1 MRTMMR
7 MTIPV
12 EAGNKAI
19 TNGSLPQVLQQVLT
33 KLNPEAAYF
42 GTNPDGQRSGVI
54 VFDMTDSSTMPA
66 TFEPLFMQLNAS
78 ITLSPCMNVEDLQKG
93 LAAMG
98 GK

>member
-1 MRTMMR
+1 MLR

-12 EAGNKAI
+12 ESGNKAI
-19 TNGSLPQVLQQVLT
+19 TDGTLPQVLQKVLGT
-33 KLNPEAAYF
+33 LKPEAAYF
-42 GTNPDGQRSGVI
+42 GTNPEGQRSAVI

-66 TFEPLFMQLNAS
+66 TFEPLFMELNAS